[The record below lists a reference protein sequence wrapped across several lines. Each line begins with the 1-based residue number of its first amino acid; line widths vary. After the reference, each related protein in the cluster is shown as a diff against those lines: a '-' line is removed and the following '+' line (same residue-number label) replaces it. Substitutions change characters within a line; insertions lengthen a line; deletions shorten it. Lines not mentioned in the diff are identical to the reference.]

1 MYGDGR
7 FMKFKEGSTMDGN
20 LPNLM
25 AWLILS
31 ALFLLA
37 VFVIPGLMVR
47 RAVSQV
53 IKIFRKNHSLCSEG
67 FRTIEE
73 LGLKPLSFF
82 ERLSRFKLLRDYKPY
97 ALQAMIQMG
106 MVRLRD
112 HGKVCLLE
120 DRVPHG

>member
-37 VFVIPGLMVR
+37 VFVIPGL
-47 RAVSQV
+47 
-53 IKIFRKNHSLCSEG
+53 IRKNHSLCSEG